1 VPARKGQY
9 GPLCLETIESKAAAA
24 ADSAAA
30 AAPATL
36 TAGRRRHNYNVLRK
50 LAPLPSKL
58 YLV

>member
-1 VPARKGQY
+1 MPARKGQY

-24 ADSAAA
+24 A
-30 AAPATL
+30 APATL
-36 TAGRRRHNYNVLRK
+36 TAGRRRRHNYNVLRK

>member
-1 VPARKGQY
+1 MPARKGQY

-24 ADSAAA
+24 A
-30 AAPATL
+30 PATL
-36 TAGRRRHNYNVLRK
+36 TAGRRRRRHNYNVLRK